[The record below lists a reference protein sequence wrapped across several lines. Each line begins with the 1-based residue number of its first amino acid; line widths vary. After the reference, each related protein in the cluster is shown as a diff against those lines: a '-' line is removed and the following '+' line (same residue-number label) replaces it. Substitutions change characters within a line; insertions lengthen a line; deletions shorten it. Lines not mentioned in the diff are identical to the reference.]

1 MMAKEDLSEIS
12 LGIDNIS
19 IPLLSKDLKGKKKKS
34 EDLSELFAYLSA
46 EANPNNLICSGEMKG
61 LCLESSSSCRTHL
74 TPSL

>member
-1 MMAKEDLSEIS
+1 MMAKEGLSEIS

-19 IPLLSKDLKGKKKKS
+19 ILLSKDLKRKS
-34 EDLSELFAYLSA
+34 EDLSEFFTYLSA

-61 LCLESSSSCRTHL
+61 LRLESSSSCRTHL